1 MFVISKVSTKIN
13 YKFVIADCTKNSSKL
28 EKLINDLESK
38 QSWKL
43 SYSSYKVQRM
53 NQTQQ
58 IYYIKFYIRAT
69 FLTPS
74 E

>member
-38 QSWKL
+38 QS
-43 SYSSYKVQRM
+43 
-53 NQTQQ
+53 
-58 IYYIKFYIRAT
+58 
-69 FLTPS
+69 
-74 E
+74 